1 MSDSLELP
9 LREPTQ
15 ALYMPSG
22 VEAKRHPPLRIVLFP
37 VVRRLLP
44 PVTAPQDVATLASR
58 IGLAHTL
65 WNRGDALLLAW
76 HFPMYAHRIV
86 LDESLCSN
94 DSGRGTVRVVA

>member
-22 VEAKRHPPLRIVLFP
+22 VEAQGHPPLRVVLFP

-44 PVTAPQDVATLASR
+44 AVTAPEDVATLAAR
-58 IGLAHTL
+58 IGLAHIL
-65 WNRGDALLLAW
+65 WNRCDALLLAW
-76 HFPMYAHRIV
+76 HFPMYAHRII

-94 DSGRGTVRVVA
+94 DSDGGTVRVVA